1 MAADGHRRR
10 WRVVAAPRH
19 GGADC
24 SPREWGLG
32 TAGTSRSRT
41 QRNPI
46 PSLVGWLHLGYGG
59 KPTRRQVEYK
69 SRLAGPRLEEVLLV
83 PTTDVAPY
91 LLTIQEVADIYLR
104 TTPKAVRRLIERHQ
118 LPGVVHVGRRV
129 LLRRDRLLQFL
140 SESSVPSPTE
150 NGR

>member
-1 MAADGHRRR
+1 M
-10 WRVVAAPRH
+10 
-19 GGADC
+19 
-24 SPREWGLG
+24 
-32 TAGTSRSRT
+32 
-41 QRNPI
+41 
-46 PSLVGWLHLGYGG
+46 
-59 KPTRRQVEYK
+59 PT
-69 SRLAGPRLEEVLLV
+69 PEVT
-83 PTTDVAPY
+83 PF

-140 SESSVPSPTE
+140 AESSVPSPEE

>member
-1 MAADGHRRR
+1 MSA
-10 WRVVAAPRH
+10 
-19 GGADC
+19 
-24 SPREWGLG
+24 S
-32 TAGTSRSRT
+32 
-41 QRNPI
+41 
-46 PSLVGWLHLGYGG
+46 
-59 KPTRRQVEYK
+59 
-69 SRLAGPRLEEVLLV
+69 
-83 PTTDVAPY
+83 DVTPF

-140 SESSVPSPTE
+140 AESSVPLPEE